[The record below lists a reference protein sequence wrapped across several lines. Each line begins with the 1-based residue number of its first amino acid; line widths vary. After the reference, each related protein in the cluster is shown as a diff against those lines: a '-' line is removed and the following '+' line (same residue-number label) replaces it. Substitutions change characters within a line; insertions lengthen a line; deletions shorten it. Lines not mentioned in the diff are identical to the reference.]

1 MRTTVLVFLLLIVA
15 MPVRATDAPPDLEA
29 LYELAPAPGA
39 AAPFAEEHRNA
50 AMRLTAL
57 GFGARAGLA
66 RRSWEI
72 GVMLERLS
80 APLSAIYRFDD
91 LMLTEQGFTV
101 LPPVLAETR
110 QAFRLGRG
118 QARAASAQRVL
129 RIVEPER
136 IVSAAPHWRDYLV
149 RSWRTPAPP
158 AAVLFPRTGPET
170 ALWRQRLAEGWS
182 HGTALGDDIFAADLD
197 RLNRIFEGVV
207 RWHRLH
213 LADMVSAPGVM
224 AAYTAAT
231 GHESLLR
238 IGETNVRLDRRAA
251 FNLDTRAW
259 RVTGGGDLP

>member
-1 MRTTVLVFLLLIVA
+1 MRTGAVVFLLLLFAV
-15 MPVRATDAPPDLEA
+15 PVRAAASPHDLEA
-29 LYELAPAPGA
+29 LYELAPAPGVA
-39 AAPFAEEHRNA
+39 IPFAEVKRHS

-80 APLSAIYRFDD
+80 APLSAIYRFGD

-110 QAFRLGRG
+110 QAFRLGLG
-118 QARAASAQRVL
+118 QDRAASARRVL

-170 ALWRQRLAEGWS
+170 TLWRQWLAEGWA

-197 RLNRIFEGVV
+197 RLNRTFEGVV
-207 RWHRLH
+207 LWHRLH
-213 LADMVSAPGVM
+213 LVEMVSAPGLSTI
-224 AAYTAAT
+224 YTAAA
-231 GHESLLR
+231 GHERLLR
-238 IGETNVRLDRRAA
+238 IGETSVRLDRRAA

-259 RVTGGGDLP
+259 RVTDGGDFR